1 MESHYQRN
9 TSSCQAAAPN
19 RGWWEKTAENQ
30 EETELGQKKPRTRKV
45 ALEELTTVN
54 LVISSKIG
62 KRRKQKM
69 PGFRSLDM
77 QIVRPIG
84 LRGNRG

>member
-1 MESHYQRN
+1 
-9 TSSCQAAAPN
+9 
-19 RGWWEKTAENQ
+19 
-30 EETELGQKKPRTRKV
+30 
-45 ALEELTTVN
+45 LTTVN